1 MSDSAKINLTNC
13 QSKPFELFESLE
25 VKNNTKYTNT
35 GNQQSTKLSDSYFS
49 QTNIDHLQNSIIRQ
63 IYKKTDGK
71 YKIVKQS
78 EDELVIV
85 MKSIYLQN
93 GRNNDNDIQLQ
104 IAELNKLVLSY
115 CVDNVY
121 TNLLQYVKYIDDIT
135 KENTVMD
142 MPQNVDTK
150 GNKTLMPNHFI

>member
-13 QSKPFELFESLE
+13 ESKPFELFENLDI
-25 VKNNTKYTNT
+25 KNNKKYTNT
-35 GNQQSTKLSDSYFS
+35 GNQQSSKLSDAYFS

-63 IYKKTDGK
+63 IHKKTDGK
-71 YKIVKQS
+71 YQIVKQS

-85 MKSIYLQN
+85 MKSIFLQN
-93 GRNNDNDIQLQ
+93 ARNNDNDIQLQ
-104 IAELNKLVLSY
+104 INELNKLVLSY

-121 TNLLQYVKYIDDIT
+121 TNLLQYLKYIDDIT

-142 MPQNVDTK
+142 MPQNVDVK
-150 GNKTLMPNHFI
+150 GSKTLMPNYFI